1 MTLVERFYQ
10 HCHSGNQRFQALG
23 IFLFQGGIKMEE
35 KRGIGRVGY
44 PAKGVVVVC
53 DTQEKIFVNV
63 KDVSPLGM
71 GIVMDADAPD
81 INGKDIIIVAETLI
95 MYANVNRQE
104 KQEDGTYIVGIEA
117 KRFTQDYLSI
127 SALVKKKIKKI
138 YVSAFI
144 FL

>member
-1 MTLVERFYQ
+1 
-10 HCHSGNQRFQALG
+10 
-23 IFLFQGGIKMEE
+23 MEE

-117 KRFTQDYLSI
+117 KRFTQDVLQYLFEHI
-127 SALVKKKIKKI
+127 SVG
-138 YVSAFI
+138 
-144 FL
+144 